1 MLTHKINRVPDEKS
15 CAVAYPKHTAAC
27 GFVLALLLLVSLSAG
42 VAAAQDTEAAWRPAT
57 PKELQ
62 ALLPARATVVKE
74 HIETEM
80 RTASGITDGHGRFIA
95 GVVLITAGYSADGK
109 YSHYIV
115 VQVPLQVG
123 KISLPLG
130 EYVFGWQRDADAL
143 EVHFYDAAT
152 GAPRGDVKATRIQGD
167 TRVESFKLWPLQS
180 KSLIQIGRFGI
191 PYHLQK

>member
-1 MLTHKINRVPDEKS
+1 MLLNHRIKR
-15 CAVAYPKHTAAC
+15 AADKRKPITRHRS
-27 GFVLALLLLVSLSAG
+27 VWVILMLLALGIG
-42 VAAAQDTEAAWRPAT
+42 VAAAQGTEADWRQAT

-109 YSHYIV
+109 YSHYFV

-123 KISLPLG
+123 QLSLLPG
-130 EYVFGWQRDADAL
+130 EYVFGWQRDGDAL
-143 EVHFYDAAT
+143 DVHFYDAAT
-152 GAPRGDVKATRIQGD
+152 GALRGDAKATRIQGD
-167 TRVESFKLWPLQS
+167 TRVESFKIWPMQS